1 MWSTSSPSTILSG
14 FPIYLEL
21 WLKSQF
27 IQRQILLEQP
37 SQRALLLIAVIQNI
51 FCTEKMWIWASWSTW
66 WFMVRATNCFCHKT
80 KIRGPEKA
88 WKMPRTIFHYIYFI
102 KYIKTMSVVQE
113 LIEAFYFICT
123 ATLSISS
130 TFFDSTYFAIN
141 RKWHFFSQSAE
152 SKHQVFMWLCWQ
164 HALILKLT
172 WPSLSQNPDLT
183 VSSRSSRV
191 VKELVAQAWCPMAC
205 AVCHQ
210 WSGIRVI

>member
-66 WFMVRATNCFCHKT
+66 WFMVRATNCFCQKT

-152 SKHQVFMWLCWQ
+152 SKHQILVWLCWQ
-164 HALILKLT
+164 HALNSEVNLTISEPKSRPHSFFQIL
-172 WPSLSQNPDLT
+172 Q
-183 VSSRSSRV
+183 SSERAGGTSRV
-191 VKELVAQAWCPMAC
+191 SHGLCCVPSVK
-205 AVCHQ
+205 
-210 WSGIRVI
+210 